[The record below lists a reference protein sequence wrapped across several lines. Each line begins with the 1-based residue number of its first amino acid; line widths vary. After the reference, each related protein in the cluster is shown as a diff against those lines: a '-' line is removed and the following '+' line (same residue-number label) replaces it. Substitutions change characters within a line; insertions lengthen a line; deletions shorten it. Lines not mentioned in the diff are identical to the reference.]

1 MFGIGG
7 DDVPENKKWAMRRD
21 LDRLDNTAKLRRDIS
36 KSDPELLESTQSD
49 SSLNSLAGVK
59 ETPNTPKKHGV
70 TFDEKLE
77 VHEVKNPHYGMEIKT
92 EKREMKKKKKDK
104 RKEEDA
110 IHQIRLD
117 MKARVQNYN
126 MILFNVI

>member
-1 MFGIGG
+1 
-7 DDVPENKKWAMRRD
+7 MRRD

-49 SSLNSLAGVK
+49 SSLSNSAGVK
-59 ETPNTPKKHGV
+59 ATPNTPKKHGV